1 MAVLNV
7 STPARVGAALC
18 AAEVLDLLGFATFQA
33 LVPFLAREWALSNAE
48 AGWVSGIYLA
58 GYVAAVPVLV
68 ALTDRVDARTVFA
81 ASSALGGIAALGFAI
96 FADGLVSAL
105 AWRALAGVALA
116 GCYMP
121 GVKALSDRTSGRYQ
135 SRYVS
140 FYTASFGL
148 GVAFSFLF
156 AGWIA
161 DALSWRWAFGIN
173 ALGAAAAVAV
183 VLGFVAPVRPVPP
196 AIPTPLLD
204 FRPVLRN
211 RRVLGFILAYFG
223 HSWELFAFRAWV
235 VAFLAQAGYGTATLL
250 ASLATLLG
258 VPASILGNELS
269 VRIGRLRAIAII
281 AALSVVL
288 SLVVGFGAAWPPW
301 LLVTLLLIYC
311 IVVTGDSAA
320 LTAGTV
326 EASEPGR
333 GGATL
338 AAHAFLGFGGGALG
352 PPAVGLVLDA
362 VGGYGIGFMA
372 MGAGSALTLGAVCFA
387 ARAGARRRTP

>member
-1 MAVLNV
+1 MAVLSA
-7 STPARVGAALC
+7 STPARTGAALC
-18 AAEVLDLLGFATFQA
+18 TAEVLDLLGFATFQA
-33 LVPFLAREWALSNAE
+33 LVPFLAREWSLSNAE

-68 ALTDRVDARTVFA
+68 ALTDRIDARAVFA
-81 ASSALGGIAALGFAI
+81 ASSALGGITALGFAI
-96 FADGLVSAL
+96 FADGFISAL

-183 VLGFVAPVRPVPP
+183 VLVVVAPVRPVPP
-196 AIPTPLLD
+196 ATPTPLLD

-211 RRVLGFILAYFG
+211 RRVLGFILGYFG

-235 VAFLAQAGYGTATLL
+235 VAFLASAGYGTATLL

-258 VPASILGNELS
+258 VPAS
-269 VRIGRLRAIAII
+269 A
-281 AALSVVL
+281 
-288 SLVVGFGAAWPPW
+288 PPP
-301 LLVTLLLIYC
+301 
-311 IVVTGDSAA
+311 
-320 LTAGTV
+320 
-326 EASEPGR
+326 EPSPSR
-333 GGATL
+333 
-338 AAHAFLGFGGGALG
+338 
-352 PPAVGLVLDA
+352 P
-362 VGGYGIGFMA
+362 
-372 MGAGSALTLGAVCFA
+372 
-387 ARAGARRRTP
+387 